1 MRPSFAVRFLARGL
15 VIAAVALVPRPAA
28 AQRLHVVAYGA
39 AEGLPEQSVTA
50 VLQDRQGVL
59 WVGTDAG
66 VARYDG
72 NRFEV
77 FTEADGL
84 VDNSVTAL
92 AEDASGRIPDASI
105 REDVISQTMAEKA
118 LQLTTLRVV
127 EESQSSGAPGAAT
140 SIFKLVGSTLT
151 RAGSQL
157 KSQLR
162 GTAGLGWEGEAF
174 SSAEIDATRS
184 WLRDRAITIYGGTNE
199 VQMNIIAKRV
209 LGLPD

>member
-15 VIAAVALVPRPAA
+15 VIAAVALVPRPAPH
-28 AQRLHVVAYGA
+28 QRLHVVAYGA

-92 AEDASGRIPDASI
+92 AEDASGRIVSNREPIVLGRIHKGQGRFAGAI
-105 REDVISQTMAEKA
+105 REV
-118 LQLTTLRVV
+118 
-127 EESQSSGAPGAAT
+127 
-140 SIFKLVGSTLT
+140 LVS
-151 RAGSQL
+151 
-157 KSQLR
+157 
-162 GTAGLGWEGEAF
+162 
-174 SSAEIDATRS
+174 RS
-184 WLRDRAITIYGGTNE
+184 R
-199 VQMNIIAKRV
+199 
-209 LGLPD
+209 